1 METVYEKYRPAHEI
15 LMEYY
20 WYCDHR
26 SMIEDEWKEE
36 DDIYKNHCDRLYEEY
51 EKARAQEKRLAESS
65 KSARVAKRLEEIK
78 QGTKDFEEEIDSTA
92 LLKKIK
98 KV

>member
-1 METVYEKYRPAHEI
+1 MQTVYEKYRPAHVI

-36 DDIYKNHCDRLYEEY
+36 DNTYKTHCDKLYEEY
-51 EKARAQEKRLAESS
+51 EKAHAQEKHLAETS
-65 KSARVAKRLEEIK
+65 KSARVAKRLDEIQK
-78 QGTKDFEEEIDSTA
+78 GSKDFEEAIDSTA
-92 LLKKIK
+92 LLKKIRK
-98 KV
+98 T